1 MKLKNFH
8 HVIPRKSDTSTFNL
22 SILLDP
28 CRNSIHNNENAM
40 INEIIFPRD
49 NENYS

>member
-28 CRNSIHNNENAM
+28 AEIPSIIM
-40 INEIIFPRD
+40 KMQ
-49 NENYS
+49 